1 LTTTTI
7 PRIPDSLYQLM
18 DEIGPRW
25 GSTVQANVRTMIEA
39 YSEILKDAPKEG
51 TAHRDLPYG
60 NDPRQRLDVYEPNSK
75 NESPRPI
82 LMFVHG
88 GAFVEGDKDR
98 TDEIYSNV
106 LWYFARHGIVGVNV
120 EFRLAPTHTFPSG
133 TEDIA
138 AAVAW
143 VKAHAADYGGDPDR
157 IFLMGHSAGGA
168 HSAHYAYDARYH
180 PAGGHGLAGLIVVS
194 GRVRAENS
202 NENPNA
208 KRVEAYYGTSLDDMA
223 AGSAISHV
231 SAASLPT
238 MIAVAQYENPLIDVH
253 CAELFSTLSQIRRR
267 APRFVWLP
275 RHNHTSIIA
284 HFNTHEDV
292 LGKHV
297 LEFMETGV

>member
-7 PRIPDSLYQLM
+7 PRIPDSLYRLM

-51 TAHRDLPYG
+51 TAHRELPYG
-60 NDPRQRLDVYEPNSK
+60 TDPRQRLDVYEPNS
-75 NESPRPI
+75 NNVSPRPI

-168 HSAHYAYDARYH
+168 HSAHYAYDTRYH

-202 NENPNA
+202 IENPNA

-231 SAASLPT
+231 SAGSLPT

>member
-1 LTTTTI
+1 
-7 PRIPDSLYQLM
+7 M

-60 NDPRQRLDVYEPNSK
+60 SDPRQRLDVYAPEGHADR
-75 NESPRPI
+75 PRPV

-133 TEDIA
+133 TEDIG

-143 VKAHAADYGGDPDR
+143 VKAHAAEYGGDPDR
-157 IFLMGHSAGGA
+157 IYLMGHSAGGA

-202 NENPNA
+202 TENPNA
-208 KRVEAYYGTSLDDMA
+208 KRVEAYYGTSPDDMA

-231 SAASLPT
+231 SAESLPT

-253 CAELFSTLSQIRRR
+253 CAELFATLSQIRRR

-284 HFNTHEDV
+284 HFNTQEEV

-297 LEFMETGV
+297 LEFIAKGI